1 MTSRHLAVA
10 LLIAF
15 APVAALPPAW
25 AQGTS
30 DEASTNMARARFK
43 EGVGFFDRGQFD
55 MARAAFLQAYALKKH
70 PAILLNLGL
79 TCLRGGHARE
89 AYRYFKQYLAD
100 AKDITEK
107 QRADAND
114 GVNQALASLGQIEV
128 TAAAGSDVTVD
139 AEHVGTA
146 PLSEPIAVEI
156 GAHTIKVRAPDGTT
170 DAQSVTVLRGERE
183 VARFVRAVPAP
194 APAPAPA
201 SAPTEP
207 PPSPPVASPPAPQ
220 APPAPP
226 REEPPSVSSE
236 PEATTSASARHGS
249 EFWPANKVPI
259 YIGAGLVVAGAGVAI
274 GMLAVKQSA
283 QDKANSTAASVQSR
297 HGMVCGATGVCK
309 CPAPAGASA
318 SLVGVCAQYANDQDQ
333 INQDATAA
341 NIAIGVG
348 IAALVGTV
356 VYWIVAR
363 KQHAVETTLVPVVG
377 PKYGGLSLSA
387 PF

>member
-1 MTSRHLAVA
+1 
-10 LLIAF
+10 
-15 APVAALPPAW
+15 
-25 AQGTS
+25 
-30 DEASTNMARARFK
+30 
-43 EGVGFFDRGQFD
+43 
-55 MARAAFLQAYALKKH
+55 
-70 PAILLNLGL
+70 
-79 TCLRGGHARE
+79 
-89 AYRYFKQYLAD
+89 
-100 AKDITEK
+100 
-107 QRADAND
+107 
-114 GVNQALASLGQIEV
+114 
-128 TAAAGSDVTVD
+128 
-139 AEHVGTA
+139 VGTA

-194 APAPAPA
+194 APAPAPV
-201 SAPTEP
+201 STEP

-226 REEPPSVSSE
+226 PREEPPSVSSE
-236 PEATTSASARHGS
+236 PEAMTPASARHGS

-274 GMLAVKQSA
+274 GMLAAKQSA
-283 QDKANSTAASVQSR
+283 QDKANSTAASVQGR

-318 SLVGVCAQYANDQDQ
+318 NLVSVCSQYANDQDQ

-356 VYWIVAR
+356 VYWVVAR
-363 KQHAVETTLVPVVG
+363 KQHAVETTLVPIVG
-377 PKYGGLSLSA
+377 PKYGGLSISA

>member
-1 MTSRHLAVA
+1 MRSMTSRHLAVA

-15 APVAALPPAW
+15 APVAAVPPAW

-43 EGVGFFDRGQFD
+43 EGVGFFDKGQFD

-79 TCLRGGHARE
+79 TCLKGGHARE
-89 AYRYFKQYLAD
+89 AYRYFKQYLAE
-100 AKDITEK
+100 AKDITAN

-114 GVNQALASLGQIEV
+114 GLNQALASLGQIEV
-128 TAAAGSDVTVD
+128 TAAAGSEVTVD

-156 GAHTIKVRAPDGTT
+156 GSHMIKVRAPDGTT
-170 DAQSVTVLRGERE
+170 DSQSLTVLRGERE

-201 SAPTEP
+201 PTEP
-207 PPSPPVASPPAPQ
+207 PPAPPVVSPPAPQ
-220 APPAPP
+220 APPPSP

-236 PEATTSASARHGS
+236 PEATTPASARHGS
-249 EFWPANKVPI
+249 GFWPANKVPI

-274 GMLAVKQSA
+274 GMLAARQSA
-283 QDKANSTAASVQSR
+283 QDKANSTAASVVSN
-297 HGMVCGATGVCK
+297 HGK
-309 CPAPAGASA
+309 CPAPAGASPN
-318 SLVGVCAQYANDQDQ
+318 LVSVCAHYANDQNQ

-348 IAALVGTV
+348 IAAFVGTV

-363 KQHAVETTLVPVVG
+363 KQHAVETTVVPVVG

-387 PF
+387 SF